1 MPSNFQNTYLI
12 DAYPLYCNSYQRI
25 FERLNK
31 KTVIHKCHSLDDISL
46 QTFKNSKYD
55 LVLFDVTLFGD
66 AGLALLLQLR
76 IHFPDLRIIISSAFE
91 SERLTK
97 LCFALGAA
105 GVISKKLS
113 LSTIETILKTLQNDL
128 DLFPQSDRD
137 YLVYG
142 DQFLNRQATEKILTK
157 KELMTLQ
164 FLLKG
169 LINRDIAAQMGVCMS
184 TTKSHV
190 SSIIKKL
197 EVINRTQIIKEFQML
212 CAKDEIGRH
221 LKKRK
226 VAAISEAR
234 KLIATGIVQAED
246 IQLVI

>member
-1 MPSNFQNTYLI
+1 MPSNFQNIYLI

-25 FERLNK
+25 FERLNE
-31 KTVIHKCHSLDDISL
+31 KTIIHKCHSLDDIGL

-76 IHFPDLRIIISSAFE
+76 IRFPDLRIIVSSAFE

-97 LCFALGAA
+97 LCFALGVT
-105 GVISKKLS
+105 GVICKKLS
-113 LSTIETILKTLQNDL
+113 LSTIEAILKSLQSDL
-128 DLFPQSDRD
+128 DQFPQTDRD
-137 YLVYG
+137 FHVYG
-142 DQFLNRQATEKILTK
+142 DQFLNRQASETILTK

-169 LINRDIAAQMGVCMS
+169 LINRDIAGHMGVCMS

-221 LKKRK
+221 LKKHK
-226 VAAISEAR
+226 VVAISEAR
-234 KLIATGIVQAED
+234 KLLAKGIVQAEE

>member
-1 MPSNFQNTYLI
+1 MTSYFQNI
-12 DAYPLYCNSYQRI
+12 HMVDAYPLYCSSYQRI
-25 FERLNK
+25 FEQLSD
-31 KTVIHKCHSLDDISL
+31 KTVIHKCHFLDDIEF
-46 QTFKNSKYD
+46 QNFQNSRFD

-66 AGLALLLQLR
+66 AGLNLLLQLR
-76 IHFPDLRIIISSAFE
+76 IRFPDLRIIVSSAFE
-91 SERLTK
+91 DQRLIK
-97 LCFALGAA
+97 LCFALGVT

-113 LSTIETILKTLQNDL
+113 LSKIETILKTLESDL
-128 DLFPQSDRD
+128 DCFPQTDRD
-137 YLVYG
+137 YRVFG
-142 DQFLNRQATEKILTK
+142 DQFLNRQASEKILTK

-169 LINRDIAAQMGVCMS
+169 LINRDIAGQMGVCMS

-226 VAAISEAR
+226 VVAISEAR
-234 KLIATGIVQAED
+234 RLIATGVVQAED